1 MNEDRSFP
9 TMIIPSGTEITVNEH
24 GELAIRTPGNL
35 VIQNSGA
42 YSVIECGGGSLRI
55 DPDVRVEAASVK
67 AADTCYVAG
76 SLTAWR
82 VKAKK
87 VVLEKGS
94 QAFIMLRESET
105 LDLDRQARLVGNFGS
120 EKELYLLLGRF
131 NDQLRH
137 LPQALSAGE
146 PSPARNEGLLADA
159 TEAVENPAV
168 ASEYEPATSAQDYS
182 PDAFAGSELPD
193 AAAAGPFGGDGSV
206 SETLDSPEPEH
217 GSPSAE
223 MGGPQERADAEALL
237 QIVAQREL
245 LRSELSSTSREALNQ
260 VLQVLRAGNPES
272 VEAMVPGLLAR
283 VENPSAELMRLRSRL
298 ARVLVTAPTASQGE

>member
-35 VIQNSGA
+35 VIQNSGT

-131 NDQLRH
+131 NDHLRH
-137 LPQALSAGE
+137 LPQTLAAGD
-146 PSPARNEGLLADA
+146 PAPARNSGLFLDA
-159 TEAVENPAV
+159 SARAAERPEQSDP
-168 ASEYEPATSAQDYS
+168 PSAQEPVREEVSSD
-182 PDAFAGSELPD
+182 PDDLWSEPGDREPSTVYGQSAMGDAGPFAPDEDVSELP
-193 AAAAGPFGGDGSV
+193 GSV
-206 SETLDSPEPEH
+206 R
-217 GSPSAE
+217 
-223 MGGPQERADAEALL
+223 ERADAEALL

-245 LRSELSSTSREALNQ
+245 QRPDLSGESREALDR
-260 VLQVLRAGNPES
+260 VLQVLRSGSPES
-272 VEAMVPGLLAR
+272 VEASIPGLLAR
-283 VENPSAELMRLRSRL
+283 LPNPSPELERLRNRL
-298 ARVLVTAPTASQGE
+298 RLILKASSSGLTGD

>member
-35 VIQNSGA
+35 VIQNSGT

-55 DPDVRVEAASVK
+55 DPDVRVEAATVK

-76 SLTAWR
+76 NLTAWR

-94 QAFIMLRESET
+94 QAFIMLRESEV
-105 LDLDRQARLVGNFGS
+105 LELDRQARLVGNFNS

-137 LPQALSAGE
+137 LPQSLTAGDVDT
-146 PSPARNEGLLADA
+146 AVMDAMLADR
-159 TEAVENPAV
+159 
-168 ASEYEPATSAQDYS
+168 SESARDQEPPLPRETGTPFPVSETQDARGFG
-182 PDAFAGSELPD
+182 PDPT
-193 AAAAGPFGGDGSV
+193 AAAAEKRVGG
-206 SETLDSPEPEH
+206 
-217 GSPSAE
+217 A
-223 MGGPQERADAEALL
+223 QERAEVEALL
-237 QIVAQREL
+237 QILAQREL
-245 LRSELSSTSREALNQ
+245 MRPDLSTADREALQ
-260 VLQVLRAGNPES
+260 QAIHVLRSQSSDA
-272 VEAMVPGLLAR
+272 VETVVPGLLAK
-283 VENPSAELMRLRSRL
+283 VADPSPDL
-298 ARVLVTAPTASQGE
+298 ARMRGRLEQMVASEGVSAPDASPW

>member
-35 VIQNSGA
+35 VIQNSGT

-55 DPDVRVEAASVK
+55 DPDVRVEAATVK

-76 SLTAWR
+76 NLTAWR

-94 QAFIMLRESET
+94 QAFIMLRESEV
-105 LDLDRQARLVGNFGS
+105 LELDRQARLVGNFNS

-137 LPQALSAGE
+137 LPQSLTSGEVDAAAVDPVLVDRSEGQREQERPLPGETGTPSATGGGPE
-146 PSPARNEGLLADA
+146 PRNLGSEP
-159 TEAVENPAV
+159 TEAVARERV
-168 ASEYEPATSAQDYS
+168 
-182 PDAFAGSELPD
+182 
-193 AAAAGPFGGDGSV
+193 GG
-206 SETLDSPEPEH
+206 
-217 GSPSAE
+217 A
-223 MGGPQERADAEALL
+223 QERAEVEALL
-237 QIVAQREL
+237 QILAQREL
-245 LRSELSSTSREALNQ
+245 MRPDLSPADREALQ
-260 VLQVLRAGNPES
+260 QAIHVLRSQSSDA
-272 VEAMVPGLLAR
+272 VETVVPGLLAK
-283 VENPSAELMRLRSRL
+283 VANPSPDL
-298 ARVLVTAPTASQGE
+298 ARMRDRLEQVVANDGAPSSDEAPW